1 MRALLI
7 ALGVFGGATIIS
19 KMLSG
24 GEGSCGSC
32 GSYGTYGRSI
42 GELGVG
48 WRGHSNS
55 GRPPAYWMREM
66 DSSRARYLMSSKI
79 RPWGSHTI
87 DNI

>member
-1 MRALLI
+1 MRNLLI
-7 ALGVFGGATIIS
+7 ALGILGGATIIS
-19 KMLSG
+19 KFVIGDSG
-24 GEGSCGSC
+24 GIGCC
-32 GSYGTYGRSI
+32 GRSM
-42 GELGVG
+42 GELGRG

-87 DNI
+87 DNV